1 MWDAAGRRD
10 AKGRLRWRP
19 TKGKRRWRS
28 SPRSTRCIPVTD
40 GFCGKCGA
48 PMEPGCQARRRSIA
62 GSIARRRSNAA
73 IAQKGACIAA
83 ENPCGTEICRTV
95 RQPEEAGT
103 GGVARGGP
111 GGRSR
116 SARPSVRSRC
126 CTSTRPSTPTRP
138 SRCFFNLSSSS
149 RPQYSS
155 SRNQSVRVRPNCHR
169 DAGNETLKPSCSSRS
184 P

>member
-1 MWDAAGRRD
+1 MWDAAGRSD
-10 AKGRLRWRP
+10 AKGGLRRRP
-19 TKGKRRWRS
+19 TKEKRRWRS
-28 SPRSTRCIPVTD
+28 WPRSTRCLPVTD

-48 PMEPGCQARRRSIA
+48 PMEPGCQTHRRSIA

-73 IAQKGACIAA
+73 IGREGRASRRKIHVGRIY
-83 ENPCGTEICRTV
+83 V
-95 RQPEEAGT
+95 RQFNSPKK
-103 GGVARGGP
+103 ARWRRCP
-111 GGRSR
+111 RCSEGRRR
-116 SARPSVRSRC
+116 SARPSIWSWC
-126 CTSTRPSTPTRP
+126 CASARPSTPTRP

-155 SRNQSVRVRPNCHR
+155 SRNQSVRVLPNCHR

>member
-83 ENPCGTEICRTV
+83 ENPCGTEICRTD

-103 GGVARGGP
+103 GGVARGGRR
-111 GGRSR
+111 GGAA
-116 SARPSVRSRC
+116 ARGLASGAGAALRRGHRRRLDHRAVF
-126 CTSTRPSTPTRP
+126 STRAVLAARSIHLLGIRVSVCSPTVIVTP
-138 SRCFFNLSSSS
+138 
-149 RPQYSS
+149 
-155 SRNQSVRVRPNCHR
+155 
-169 DAGNETLKPSCSSRS
+169 ETKR
-184 P
+184 